1 MRGGWGRAPR
11 VPPEGKPACLPAQGP
26 CIPPGH
32 HTHALARDALRTGLT
47 SHLPRRPVSCSRD
60 QMLWMRPACSGWLLV
75 FPQAHWCFSI
85 SVSYTR
91 PAAGEAGVA
100 ALREALGVPG
110 SWSPCQGS
118 GAQGTCPTARVLDTR
133 GSRRGRKK

>member
-1 MRGGWGRAPR
+1 MFFLELSCFFHDPVDVGNLISASSAFS
-11 VPPEGKPACLPAQGP
+11 KT
-26 CIPPGH
+26 I
-32 HTHALARDALRTGLT
+32 LARDALRTGLT

-110 SWSPCQGS
+110 SWSPYQGS